1 MKQHVEFDLD
11 FKRNTH
17 TGRYIVLEGIN
28 ASGKT
33 TQIQRLKDHFEKQ
46 EKTVVIT
53 SEPNDGLVIGKLIRE
68 IIHGKLDIPSAALQY
83 LYTADRIVNHEK
95 IVIPALQKG
104 HVVLSSRS
112 FWSAIVY
119 GILDEG
125 ADYTRPT
132 ADLLL
137 CAQGVLSMYHQIML
151 ADYNFY
157 LDVSLDTILQRL
169 DAMGKPKDI
178 YEDTEKLKQLIA
190 GYEWVVKQFD
200 PEFIRIDA
208 EKSIENVTE
217 SILANIKHSM

>member
-1 MKQHVEFDLD
+1 MVQHVEFDLD
-11 FKRNTH
+11 FKRNTF
-17 TGRYIVLEGIN
+17 GGCYVVLEGIN

-33 TQIQRLKDHFEKQ
+33 TQIERLKDHFEKQ
-46 EKTVVIT
+46 GKTVVIT
-53 SEPNDGLVIGKLIRE
+53 SEPNDDLVIGKLIRE
-68 IIHGKLDIPSAALQY
+68 IIHGKWDVPSAALQY

-137 CAQGVLSMYHQIML
+137 SAQGVLSMYHQIMV

-157 LDVSLDTILQRL
+157 LDVSLDTILKRME
-169 DAMGKPKDI
+169 AMGKPRDI
-178 YEDTEKLKQLIA
+178 YEDKEKLSQLIA
-190 GYEWVVKQFD
+190 GYEWVVDQFND
-200 PEFIRIDA
+200 EFIRIDA
-208 EKSIENVTE
+208 EKTIENVTE
-217 SILANIKHSM
+217 KIIANIKRTI